1 MDMGSFVALLPVAGV
16 LALLTGVAA
25 GVGARR
31 GRRRERA
38 AVPVEGVIRSVLYT
52 DEGTS
57 LRLGLAW
64 PASDGSGLREGVW
77 HGGSGPGPGWRVG
90 QRVPLRVGRDDDFVQ
105 LAVAPRQS
113 RVDGCVSAAVLV
125 IGVVLLV
132 GGLLLR

>member
-1 MDMGSFVALLPVAGV
+1 MDMGTFVALLPVAGV

-38 AVPVEGVIRSVLYT
+38 AVPVEGVIRSVLHT

-64 PASDGSGLREGVW
+64 PAPDGSGLREGVW
-77 HGGSGPGPGWRVG
+77 HGGSGPGWRVG

-113 RVDGCVSAAVLV
+113 RVDGCVSAAALV
-125 IGVVLLV
+125 IGVVLLG